1 MDCDT
6 LRFLASERLGTAPA
20 LGAHGFRAPA
30 QLCSLG
36 TPRWPGG
43 LAVGGFLSRGGGF
56 EVRRPL
62 PSAVNLRWLW
72 RRACVEPGLSR
83 AYARASP
90 SPIGASAPAPRGT
103 PSRHTFCTPWVL
115 HAGPGAAA
123 AACRPRSRIGCGQ
136 RAPSS
141 RASAACAVR
150 PDGGAYLWHEPG
162 LRPAMRT
169 FARRHSPGSRG
180 GSGALFS
187 RLVARASRSAE
198 GARSLAAGPGGS
210 GDDRHWRVTK
220 SSRAPRRRS
229 GPFVQLASYAERHC
243 SSVKCRPRQT
253 GEFHLA
259 RAALGRVA
267 WPSGNRGRV

>member
-1 MDCDT
+1 MRSDALC
-6 LRFLASERLGTAPA
+6 LRLWTSGGFGAEPAWGPVCRGPMLALVRRRLALVPRH
-20 LGAHGFRAPA
+20 LGAR
-30 QLCSLG
+30 
-36 TPRWPGG
+36 
-43 LAVGGFLSRGGGF
+43 LA
-56 EVRRPL
+56 
-62 PSAVNLRWLW
+62 
-72 RRACVEPGLSR
+72 
-83 AYARASP
+83 
-90 SPIGASAPAPRGT
+90 
-103 PSRHTFCTPWVL
+103 CTPWVL

-123 AACRPRSRIGCGQ
+123 ACRPRSRVGCGQ

-141 RASAACAVR
+141 RAGAACAVR

-187 RLVARASRSAE
+187 RLVACASRSAE

-210 GDDRHWRVTK
+210 GDDRHWRVTQ

-259 RAALGRVA
+259 RAALSRVA